1 MTDRSLKLFALQE
14 TRALGLAISAALG
27 QPLAQHEE
35 RVFEDG
41 EVKLRSLE
49 SVRDAD
55 VFLIQS
61 LHGNP
66 WLAGDSGSLGSG
78 IGVHDK
84 LCRLLL
90 MIGAL
95 RDAGAGRITAVLP
108 YLCYARKDRRTK
120 SRDPLSLRYIAQLIE
135 AMGVDRVMLLDPH
148 NPAAVENAF
157 RCPSIQLSALPLF
170 ADRLGPSLKGR
181 RLVVVSPDSG
191 GAKRA
196 ETFRRLLAE
205 RTGQEIGSA
214 FIEKYR
220 SGGRVWGGLAVGEL
234 AVDTAILVDDMI
246 STGGTLLRAARSCR
260 DAGARHV
267 LALVTHG
274 LFSQD
279 APLLLSD
286 PALDALWIS
295 DSIQSQP
302 DPLGTAS
309 EALRGKLQVL
319 SIAPL
324 LAEAIAERHS
334 SGYPIW
340 HPGHLQ
346 APAAA

>member
-14 TRALGLAISAALG
+14 TRALGLAVSVALG

-49 SVRDAD
+49 SVQDAD

-66 WLAGDSGSLGSG
+66 GMSSGSGSAGGYAG

-84 LCRLLL
+84 LCRLLML
-90 MIGAL
+90 IGSL

-108 YLCYARKDRRTK
+108 YLCYARKDRRTQ

-157 RCPSIQLSALPLF
+157 RCPITQLSALPLF
-170 ADRLGPSLKGR
+170 ADRLSTSLKGR
-181 RLVVVSPDSG
+181 MITVVSPDSG

-196 ETFRRLLAE
+196 ETFRGLLAE
-205 RTGQEIGSA
+205 RTGQQIGSA

-220 SGGRVWGGLAVGEL
+220 SSGRVWGGLAVGEL
-234 AVDTAILVDDMI
+234 AVETAILVDDMI

-274 LFSQD
+274 LFSQE
-279 APLLLSD
+279 APVLLSD
-286 PALDALWIS
+286 PSLDALWVS
-295 DSIQSQP
+295 DSIQGHP
-302 DPLGTAS
+302 DPLGSAAEGLS
-309 EALRGKLQVL
+309 GKLQLL

-324 LAEAIAERHS
+324 LAKAIAESHGA
-334 SGYPIW
+334 GYPIW
-340 HPGHLQ
+340 HPGH
-346 APAAA
+346 